1 LYLEGGALMNVADL
15 RTAFVTIVGDEQDE
29 VLTR

>member
-1 LYLEGGALMNVADL
+1 MNVADL

-29 VLTR
+29 VLTK